1 MENNV
6 IEFQVNEYL
15 SLRLEDDRTNI
26 YIGGKL
32 FRHCKFLLIN
42 IQVDKVGF
50 LDELESIDEAAEKL
64 DHSLEP
70 LREKKQI
77 VYTIPPEVEFWG
89 HCSNLQVWYENG
101 YNSRLLHSN
110 LAFPLLRELSR
121 VGDPQAKKIFKEEI
135 AERYNY
141 AIESVREYLRTED
154 FLLYLST
161 EEFLGLIQDETERE
175 VIEQLREDYPLFET
189 SERGSSKILLTLD
202 IKNGRVVKLDL
213 RGLKLR
219 YIPNYLRKL
228 TKLEHLNVSF
238 NLLDTFPDWFRVL
251 QNLKILIIN
260 DNQFK
265 TLPIEIGE
273 LKNLEELYAQSN
285 QLEKLPDVIGNLQ
298 SLKILELYENNLEII
313 PESIGNLINLK
324 TLALYENKIIRL
336 PESITNLRS
345 IENILLSDNQLQDL
359 PDSFNNLKELKGLFL
374 GNNNLKNL
382 PSSIGNLKGL
392 EIISITNN
400 PISSLPKSLYSLPK
414 LRDFYI
420 DNTILREQQIL
431 KSRFTSKIIYVHY
444 LKIKDSERKKE
455 DF

>member
-15 SLRLEDDRTNI
+15 SLRLEDNRTNI

-42 IQVDKVGF
+42 IPVDKLDF

-77 VYTIPPEVEFWG
+77 VYTISPEVEFWG

-141 AIESVREYLRTED
+141 SIESVREYLRSEH
-154 FLLYLST
+154 FLRNLST
-161 EEFLGLIQDETERE
+161 EEFLGLIQDETDRE
-175 VIEQLREDYPLFET
+175 VIEQLREDYPPFES
-189 SERGSSKILLTLD
+189 SERQGSMIKLNLD
-202 IKNGRVVKLDL
+202 IKNGNVVKLDL

-228 TKLEHLNVSF
+228 TKLEHLNISY
-238 NLLDTFPDWFRVL
+238 NLLDTFPDWFREL
-251 QNLKILIIN
+251 QNLKVLIITN
-260 DNQFK
+260 NQFK

-273 LKNLEELYAQSN
+273 LKNLEELHAQRN

-298 SLKILELYENNLEII
+298 SLKILELYQNNLERI

-324 TLALYENKIIRL
+324 TLVLYENKIVRL

-345 IENILLSDNQLQDL
+345 IENILLSDNQLKDL

-374 GNNNLKNL
+374 GKNNLKNL
-382 PSSIGNLKGL
+382 PSSIGDLKSL
-392 EIISITNN
+392 EIISIADN
-400 PISSLPKSLYSLPK
+400 PIFFLPKSLYNLPK
-414 LRDFYI
+414 LRKLYI
-420 DNTILREQQIL
+420 NNTLLKEYQIL
-431 KSRFTSKIIYVHY
+431 ESRFASKIISVHY